1 MVSKTLSKK
10 SYDIPK
16 HGKCLYWELDV
27 KGYWVSIR
35 YIPAKGFWGYCSCV
49 ASQYRKPCKHLH
61 WGVKIAEN
69 ENNTNN
75 TKKS

>member
-1 MVSKTLSKK
+1 MILKTIFKK

-49 ASQYRKPCKHLH
+49 AAQYRKPCKHLH
-61 WGVKIAEN
+61 FGIEAM
-69 ENNTNN
+69 
-75 TKKS
+75 KKEEGL